1 MADTTAALN
10 NLQTAGSSAPLISEI
25 LTKVNNAKDK
35 PKKVAVLRENDSQ
48 PLRQILKGAFDPKI
62 KWALP
67 SGDVPFIANDAP
79 EGTEHT
85 DLAYEA
91 RKLWHF
97 IEGGDGALHQNKRES
112 MFVQMLEGLH
122 PDEAEILIAIKDQ
135 KLSYKG
141 LTYKLVKDT
150 WPDLLPEQEEKST
163 ISVTEEEEPK
173 PEVENA

>member
-1 MADTTAALN
+1 MDL
-10 NLQTAGSSAPLISEI
+10 LISEI
-25 LTKVNNAKDK
+25 LDKVSKVKTKKE
-35 PKKVAVLRENDSQ
+35 KVAFLKQYDSDALRMVIKSS
-48 PLRQILKGAFDPKI
+48 FDPKI

-122 PDEAEILIAIKDQ
+122 PDEAEILVAAKD
-135 KLSYKG
+135 KALHRKYKG
-141 LTYKLVKDT
+141 LSENVVKEAFD
-150 WPDLLPEQEEKST
+150 WDDNFMVIEHEQY
-163 ISVTEEEEPK
+163 PQA
-173 PEVENA
+173 PGAANG